1 MRPTPQWLFDDL
13 DRISIHAP
21 RVGCDPDAFNN
32 RNSVWQFQSTHPV
45 WGATRAAKT
54 SSSISI
60 IISIHA
66 PRVGCD
72 LVQVPRTWGIELFQ
86 STHPVW
92 GATRPHFA
100 CCRSCRYFNPR
111 TPCGVRRRGSLPM
124 QQLHLFQSTHP
135 VWGATQSISRKR
147 NANRD
152 FNPRTPCGVRPPSLP
167 ARCTSLCDFN
177 PRTPCGVRQGSALQ
191 TLPPGSNFNPRT
203 PCGVRQPFI
212 APRLHQYQIS
222 IHAPRVGC
230 DHGRHSPIQL
240 ADEFQS
246 THPVWGATWYEPQP
260 PGWWKNFNPR
270 TPCGVRLCITT
281 PPQIKPV
288 DFNPRTPCGV
298 RPAIIPW
305 TRPAKNISIHA
316 PRVGCDVQLERTE
329 RFAM

>member
-1 MRPTPQWLFDDL
+1 MWGATKNRRKALNRP
-13 DRISIHAP
+13 
-21 RVGCDPDAFNN
+21 
-32 RNSVWQFQSTHPV
+32 QFQSTHPV
-45 WGATRAAKT
+45 WGATSGQILTLAIHENFNPRT
-54 SSSISI
+54 PCGVRLVGLSFVLPNIV
-60 IISIHA
+60 ISIHA

-72 LVQVPRTWGIELFQ
+72 LRWFPI
-86 STHPVW
+86 PDDD
-92 GATRPHFA
+92 
-100 CCRSCRYFNPR
+100 NI
-111 TPCGVRRRGSLPM
+111 
-124 QQLHLFQSTHP
+124 
-135 VWGATQSISRKR
+135 SIH
-147 NANRD
+147 
-152 FNPRTPCGVRPPSLP
+152 
-167 ARCTSLCDFN
+167 
-177 PRTPCGVRQGSALQ
+177 
-191 TLPPGSNFNPRT
+191 
-203 PCGVRQPFI
+203 
-212 APRLHQYQIS
+212 APRVGCDDVPVALWVDHRIS